1 LNGKGSFLSIC
12 QRKKGEKMKRI
23 RFLDLLVMAM
33 LVMSLVGLPSGHA
46 SAGGGTLTVTTVA
59 DGNDANPGDLA
70 CATLGGV
77 CTLRAAI
84 QEANALAGPQSIYFN
99 LPGSG
104 IHSMSI
110 TLGPLPAIT
119 DTLMLDGSTQ
129 PSCSV
134 PCIVLSGAVVGGS
147 NTGLA
152 LNSNMNTVTGLI
164 ITSWGFDGIAING
177 DGNIVEGCDIGFW
190 PDNPSSLPNAYGVEI
205 RGSNNQVGGST
216 AAARN
221 VISGNT
227 YSGIAIG
234 RSGGTPSGNLIYG
247 NYIGTNAAGTA
258 ALPNGES
265 GIIVYYVAS
274 NTRIGG
280 ATAATR
286 NVISGNAWRGVDSGA
301 PGTRI
306 LGNFIGTTKSG
317 TAALGNSLG
326 GIYFDGGTAIVGG
339 GTAGGSNIIAFNGG
353 DGVGV
358 YGAST
363 RVNLRRN
370 SIHSN
375 SGLGI
380 DLWNDGVTLNDT
392 LDVDTGPN
400 GLQNFP
406 IITSPVSATHTLTA
420 TLRSVTGQTYR
431 LDFYSSPAGTCDP
444 THYGE
449 GKKWLGTVNVT
460 TNVNGVWSGSVTTAY
475 PFAVGQVI
483 TATATDTAGN
493 TSEFSY
499 CRTAG

>member
-1 LNGKGSFLSIC
+1 M
-12 QRKKGEKMKRI
+12 KKFRL
-23 RFLDLLVMAM
+23 FNALVMAL
-33 LVMSLVGLPSGHA
+33 LVIGLVGFPSGHA
-46 SAGGGTLTVTTVA
+46 SAGGGGLTVTVVNE
-59 DGNDANPGDLA
+59 GNDATPGDGI
-70 CATLGGV
+70 CATGTGS

-84 QEANALAGPQSIYFN
+84 QEANALAGPQSIFFN

-104 IHSMSI
+104 IHSISI
-110 TLGPLPAIT
+110 TSGPLPDIT
-119 DTLMLDGSTQ
+119 DQLTLDGTTQ
-129 PSCSV
+129 PNCTV
-134 PCIVLSGAVVGGS
+134 PCIVLSGANLVGSYNGV
-147 NTGLA
+147 
-152 LNSNMNTVTGLI
+152 TVTSDFNIVAGFI
-164 ITSWGFDGIAING
+164 ITSWSLDGIVIQGNG
-177 DGNIVEGCDIGFW
+177 NLIQANDIGFW
-190 PDNPSSLPNAYGVEI
+190 PGNPSLLPNAYGVEVK
-205 RGSNNQVGGST
+205 GLNNVIGGSG

-227 YSGIAIG
+227 YEGIAVA
-234 RSGGTPSGNLIYG
+234 RSGGPASGNMIQG

-258 ALPNGES
+258 ALPNGQS
-265 GIIVYYVAS
+265 GIAVYLTAS

-306 LGNFIGTTKSG
+306 LGNFIGTTKNG

-353 DGVGV
+353 DGIGV
-358 YGAST
+358 YGATT
-363 RVNLRRN
+363 RANLRRN

-392 LDVDTGPN
+392 FDVDTGPN

-449 GKKWLGTVNVT
+449 GKKWLGTVPVT
-460 TNVNGVWSGSVTTAY
+460 TNVDGVWSGSVTTSY
-475 PFAVGQVI
+475 PFTAGQLI

-499 CRTAG
+499 CRAAG